1 MTIEEDEY
9 KAVSLLI
16 ELSQEMN
23 KSLNNASERCLRSK
37 SKEATI
43 RLIDSLINFSSIE
56 TPGDFN
62 NTKTIAVVVFLS
74 SEMNRMLSVSASNM
88 GRSKTKEAQIRLRDH
103 LQNFSNIACL
113 GQRFVF
119 C

>member
-1 MTIEEDEY
+1 MIIEEDEY

-16 ELSQEMN
+16 ELSTEMN
-23 KSLNNASERCLRSK
+23 KSLTNASERCLRSK

-43 RLIDSLINFSSIE
+43 RLVDSLENFLSIE

-74 SEMNRMLSVSASNM
+74 SEMNRKLSISATEM
-88 GRSKTKEAQIRLRDH
+88 GRSKTKEAQIRLRYH

-113 GQRFVF
+113 GQRFDF